1 LLTAI
6 AGACTVPVFRFALD
20 RWVADKFLLEV
31 PGDWFD
37 SDAGKAFEEELRESK
52 INFELSASDVADG
65 KARISYPQGAEFVLW
80 EGDLE
85 PESIVAL
92 ANSPAREKVADLI
105 SSGESGV
112 WVVVPGKDETKNAE
126 FKKRLSERIE
136 FLETVGEIPE
146 QDLSDPDNHL
156 APGPELRV
164 GFEMFEVKR
173 DDPVESLFVKMLAS
187 PDGEELL
194 ASGEPFAAAVYG
206 RGRVLGVWAADDLDD
221 EGIDEVSLFLL
232 GACSCRVKAQ
242 NPGWDLLM
250 GVDWDEK
257 LMAAAMAADLKK
269 GAPDA
274 GAKKESE

>member
-1 LLTAI
+1 
-6 AGACTVPVFRFALD
+6 VFRFALD

-37 SDAGKAFEEELRESK
+37 SAAGKAFEEELRASK
-52 INFELSASDVADG
+52 INLELAASDLPDG
-65 KARISYPQGAEFVLW
+65 KARLSYPQGAEFVLW
-80 EGDLE
+80 EGALE
-85 PESIVAL
+85 PKAIKDMTK
-92 ANSPAREKVADLI
+92 SPARDKLADLI

-112 WVVVPGKDETKNAE
+112 WVFVPGKDAE
-126 FKKRLSERIE
+126 KTATFKKRLTERLA

-164 GFEMFEVKR
+164 GFEVLEVKR
-173 DDPVESLFVKMLAS
+173 DDPAEALFVKMLAS
-187 PDGEELL
+187 PDGKELL
-194 ASGEPFAAAVYG
+194 ESGEPFAAPVYG
-206 RGRVLGVWAADDLDD
+206 RGRVLGVWGADDLDD
-221 EGIDEVSLFLL
+221 AGIDEVSLFLL

-257 LMAAAMAADLKK
+257 LMAAAMAADLK
-269 GAPDA
+269 GDE
-274 GAKKESE
+274 KE